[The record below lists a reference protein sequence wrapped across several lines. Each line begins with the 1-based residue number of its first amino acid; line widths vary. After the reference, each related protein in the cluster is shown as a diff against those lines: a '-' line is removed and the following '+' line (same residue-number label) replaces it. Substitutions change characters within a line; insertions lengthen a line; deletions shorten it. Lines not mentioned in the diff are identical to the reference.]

1 MTPSDQ
7 TQLETQLQRLH
18 LHHIKS
24 HYQAA
29 ATTAAEQ
36 QSCYVDYLA
45 WLIEGETT
53 LRDNRSI
60 ERRIRNARFPVLK
73 TLEEFQW
80 SWPKKINR
88 PQIQNLF
95 RLAFIATQTNVVL
108 IGNVGL
114 GKTHLSI
121 ALGHAACLNGH
132 TVLFTT
138 AVDIINTLA
147 AAQAAGRLKREL
159 ARYLKPAVLI
169 VDELGYL
176 PIDKHGADLLFQ
188 IISQR
193 YERAPMVITTNRTY
207 KHWSQL
213 FNNDST
219 LTSAILDRV
228 LHHAETV
235 IIEGKSFR
243 MKDEIDE

>member
-7 TQLETQLQRLH
+7 TRLDTQLQRLH
-18 LHHIKS
+18 LHHIRS

-29 ATTAAEQ
+29 ATKAAEEQ
-36 QSCYVDYLA
+36 CSYVDYLA
-45 WLIEGETT
+45 QLIEGETT
-53 LRDNRSI
+53 LRENRSI

-147 AAQAAGRLKREL
+147 AAQSAGRLKREL
-159 ARYLKPAVLI
+159 HRYLKPAVLI

-193 YERAPMVITTNRTY
+193 YERAPMVITSNRAY
-207 KHWSQL
+207 KHWSQI

-235 IIEGKSFR
+235 IIEGASFR
-243 MKDEIDE
+243 MKDEIDA

>member
-1 MTPSDQ
+1 MTPSHLTRLDA
-7 TQLETQLQRLH
+7 QLQRSH
-18 LHHIKS
+18 L
-24 HYQAA
+24 
-29 ATTAAEQ
+29 
-36 QSCYVDYLA
+36 DYLEQ
-45 WLIEGETT
+45 LIEGEATM
-53 LRDNRSI
+53 RDNRSI
-60 ERRIRNARFPVLK
+60 ERCIKNARFPVLK
-73 TLEEFQW
+73 SLDDFQW

-121 ALGHAACLNGH
+121 ALGHAACLDGH
-132 TVLFTT
+132 SVLFTT
-138 AVDIINTLA
+138 AVDIITPLA
-147 AAQAAGRLKREL
+147 AAQAVGQLKREFH
-159 ARYLKPAVLI
+159 RYLKPAILI

-193 YERAPMVITTNRTY
+193 YERAPLVITSNRVY
-207 KHWSQL
+207 KHWSQI

-228 LHHAETV
+228 LHHADTV
-235 IIEGKSFR
+235 VIEGPSFR
-243 MKDEIDE
+243 MKDEIEA

>member
-7 TQLETQLQRLH
+7 TRLESQLQRLQLRH
-18 LHHIKS
+18 FKS

-29 ATTAAEQ
+29 ADKAAEQ
-36 QSCYVDYLA
+36 QRSHVDYLA
-45 WLIEGETT
+45 QLADGETA
-53 LRDNRSI
+53 LRENRSI
-60 ERRIRNARFPVLK
+60 ERRVRNARFPVLK
-73 TLEEFQW
+73 TLEDFQW
-80 SWPKKINR
+80 SWPRKINR

-95 RLAFIATQTNVVL
+95 RLAFIASHTNVVL

-132 TVLFTT
+132 SVLFTT
-138 AVDIINTLA
+138 AIDIVNTLA

-159 ARYLKPAVLI
+159 ARYLKPALLV

-193 YERAPMVITTNRTY
+193 YERAPMVITTNRAY
-207 KHWSQL
+207 KHWSQI

-243 MKDEIDE
+243 MKDEIEE